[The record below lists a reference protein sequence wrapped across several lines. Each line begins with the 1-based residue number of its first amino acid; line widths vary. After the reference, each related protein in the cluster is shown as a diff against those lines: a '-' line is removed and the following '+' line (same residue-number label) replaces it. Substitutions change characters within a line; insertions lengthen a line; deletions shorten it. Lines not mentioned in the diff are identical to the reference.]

1 MFTINLSQ
9 MRGEMNLPAWEEVE
23 HTADWSL
30 RVRGADLRS
39 LFENAARGMVSL
51 LGDAKPT
58 EITFHRVIEV
68 SAIDTESLLVEWLTE
83 LLYIL
88 EEDLIFSEIN
98 VKQIEGNTLIGEV
111 SGGPPDQPP
120 MKIIKAVTYHLLE
133 IRPTDTGYETVLV
146 FDV

>member
-1 MFTINLSQ
+1 
-9 MRGEMNLPAWEEVE
+9 MNLPAWEEVE

-39 LFENAARGMVSL
+39 LFENAALGMVSL
-51 LGDAKPT
+51 LGDANPKQ
-58 EITFHRVIEV
+58 ITFQRTIEV
-68 SAIDTESLLVEWLTE
+68 SAMDQESLLVEWLTE
-83 LLYIL
+83 LLYLL
-88 EEDLIFSEIN
+88 EDDLIFSEIR
-98 VKQIEGNTLIGEV
+98 VKQIDSNHLIGDV

-133 IRPTDTGYETVLV
+133 IRPTNSGYETVIV